1 MSDHRE
7 TGHTRKGEAG
17 QRSDQD
23 RQDRNDPLVLIDE
36 CLAAIPDDDPRQ
48 KILFRLR
55 HLLLQEGVV
64 RQQREAEFKKIS
76 EVVAK
81 LTAPAN
87 RIGTL
92 LELPAEGLARIV
104 VGGAEY
110 YTNVDPRVPAADLK
124 IGTQILVNEAY
135 ALIKT
140 LGYDRSGPVLK
151 VAETLPDGRLRFE
164 QEPGRQALILQRS
177 SDLMGIELK
186 AGDEVRIDPSHRI
199 AIERLEDRKADTH
212 LLDEVPTV
220 TWEQIGGQQAAIAAI
235 RKAIEYP
242 LLHAETFAQYR
253 FTQPKGFLLYGPP
266 GCGKTLIGQA
276 AAASLSKLVS
286 EAQPDSTEH
295 SPVHPPTPH
304 APRRVSDP
312 IHTSDPI
319 TGGVFLH
326 VKGPEILNMWLGE
339 SERMVRDLFAQA
351 RARRKAGSLPFIF
364 IDEAESILGTRRA
377 MRAFNISNT
386 LVPMFCSEMDGIESL
401 REVVIILA
409 SNRPDLIDPAVL
421 RPGRIDRKIK
431 VGRPGKEEAAEILRV
446 YLTPE
451 LPLDPSLVA
460 AHRGD
465 KEAACGSLISQTVD
479 AVFRRT
485 DDTRLL
491 SIRLRSGQHKILYR
505 GDLVSGAILA
515 SIVQRAKERA
525 IERTIAIRPPLG
537 GELAAEEAAGAVGY
551 GGLTVDDLLI
561 STNAEFREGEMLP
574 PDDAAEEWLKL
585 LDHHPEQVVGIS
597 LFRKGRMGEERLMG
611 QII

>member
-1 MSDHRE
+1 MSDRRSPDSPRQE
-7 TGHTRKGEAG
+7 SKGKSDEPLKTG
-17 QRSDQD
+17 S
-23 RQDRNDPLVLIDE
+23 DPLELIEE
-36 CLAAIPDDDPRQ
+36 CLALFPESDPRQ
-48 KILFRLR
+48 KVLYKLR
-55 HLLLQEGVV
+55 HAVMLAQASN
-64 RQQREAEFKKIS
+64 QQREIEFKKVS

-110 YTNVDPRVPAADLK
+110 YANVDPRVQSVDLK

-135 ALIKT
+135 AVIKT
-140 LGYDRSGPVLK
+140 LGYDANGPVLK
-151 VAETLPDGRLRFE
+151 VAEALPDGRLRFE
-164 QEPGRQALILQRS
+164 QEMGRQVLILQRS
-177 SDLMGIELK
+177 SDLVGIDIK
-186 AGDEVRIDPSHRI
+186 AGEEVRIEPSLHV
-199 AIERLEDRKADTH
+199 AIERMEDRKARKH
-212 LLDEVPTV
+212 LLDETPKI
-220 TWEQIGGQQAAIAAI
+220 TWKQIGGQKEAIASI

-242 LLHAETFAQYR
+242 LLHSKTFDQFK

-286 EAQPDSTEH
+286 EADHADGASA
-295 SPVHPPTPH
+295 SGKAPV
-304 APRRVSDP
+304 
-312 IHTSDPI
+312 TSG
-319 TGGVFLH
+319 TFLH

-351 RARRKAGSLPFIF
+351 RARRNDGALPFIF

-377 MRAFNISNT
+377 TRSFNISST

-401 REVVIILA
+401 RDVVIILA

-431 VGRPGKEEAAEILRV
+431 VGRPNREASADILKV
-446 YLTPE
+446 YLTND
-451 LPLDPSLVA
+451 LPLDASVAAVGQGDQQKALASLV
-460 AHRGD
+460 D
-465 KEAACGSLISQTVD
+465 EVIEAIFKKAD
-479 AVFRRT
+479 EN
-485 DDTRLL
+485 RLL
-491 SIRLRSGQHKILYR
+491 SIRLRNGQNKVLYR
-505 GDLVSGAILA
+505 GDLVSGAILS
-515 SIVQRAKERA
+515 SIVQRAKEKA
-525 IERTIAIRPPLG
+525 IDRTIQ
-537 GELAAEEAAGAVGY
+537 AGAPA
-551 GGLTVDDLLI
+551 GLLTKDLLD
-561 STNAEFREGEMLP
+561 AVAEEFREGEMLP

-597 LFRKGRMGEERLMG
+597 SFRRGRQTEERLVN